1 MEICVSVFPDDGPET
16 LKLVG
21 AGIKG
26 RCFYHTNVCTKNVKV
41 NFCRVHIMKTLMGGW
56 GITSLIPNLS
66 TRWTSV
72 VNFVPQLLQP
82 RKEL

>member
-1 MEICVSVFPDDGPET
+1 
-16 LKLVG
+16 
-21 AGIKG
+21 
-26 RCFYHTNVCTKNVKV
+26 
-41 NFCRVHIMKTLMGGW
+41 MGGW

-82 RKEL
+82 RKELCLPIEQEAVWAPEQAWTF